1 MMKYSGLLESPYP
14 HVSKRKF
21 AELPFSRPW
30 RDIRRRVEHLE
41 GVRVT
46 RFTPDERN
54 AWLVFDY
61 GGFEFCLHD
70 HGAIVQFTVNNFDC
84 PEALLND
91 VLHHFSEYLS
101 PAMGD

>member
-1 MMKYSGLLESPYP
+1 MKYLGLLESPYP
-14 HVSKRKF
+14 HVSKRRF

-30 RDIRRRVEHLE
+30 HDIRGRVDQLE

-46 RFTPDERN
+46 RFTTEERS

-61 GGFEFCLHD
+61 GAFEFCMHD
-70 HGAIVQFTVNNFDC
+70 HAAIVQFTVNDFDC

-91 VLHHFSEYLS
+91 VLHHFSEFLS
-101 PAMGD
+101 PDMGD